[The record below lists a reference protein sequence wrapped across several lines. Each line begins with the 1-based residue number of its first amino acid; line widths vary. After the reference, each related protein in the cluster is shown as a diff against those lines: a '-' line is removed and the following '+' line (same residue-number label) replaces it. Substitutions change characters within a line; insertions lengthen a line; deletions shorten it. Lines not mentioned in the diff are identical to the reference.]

1 MHAPPHKPK
10 HAVPSPSLPDVVA
23 TVSPLPTSRRRRR
36 ERVSSFVCW
45 TAGLGRTSGATMTA
59 VMAAVPRPSFGPNEA
74 PPLSEVDRAFRL
86 PLSVQDVAKE
96 RLEAEV
102 EGFAVLLERCDNQ
115 HCDGQYSE
123 HQKRLMEIVF
133 CNDSEERKEWQFVQG
148 DVEQGNFDLILA
160 FLRSCKHRHNFTSFF
175 DGQWDERV
183 YKEGPKSECRIF
195 YKNDVV
201 ENRLC
206 VAVIGTYRQSLK
218 FYDGEQGSARHVR
231 TLFDDGEE
239 RLFEGTIG
247 FERLVTARF
256 RDRVRFYEG
265 PKNSERHVR
274 TLFDDGEEWFY
285 EGDKGSE
292 RLATRRIRDSVRF
305 YEGPKNS
312 ERHVRILFDDGEEWF
327 YEGEKDFERLVTR
340 RMQDKVRFYEG
351 QGGSER
357 RVRTLYADGKEHF
370 FEGEFGSEHIVRIRF
385 NNGDQDFFE
394 GVGESMRRVR
404 TVLSD
409 GTKQVFISEAVLSM
423 WNEKFPQEFPA
434 KTESVVANAP
444 HYAAKSR

>member
-1 MHAPPHKPK
+1 MA
-10 HAVPSPSLPDVVA
+10 
-23 TVSPLPTSRRRRR
+23 
-36 ERVSSFVCW
+36 
-45 TAGLGRTSGATMTA
+45 A

-86 PLSVQDVAKE
+86 PLSLQDVAKG

-123 HQKRLMEIVF
+123 HQTRLMEIVF

-160 FLRSCKHRHNFTSFF
+160 FLRSCKHRHNFTSFY

-256 RDRVRFYEG
+256 RDR
-265 PKNSERHVR
+265 
-274 TLFDDGEEWFY
+274 
-285 EGDKGSE
+285 
-292 RLATRRIRDSVRF
+292 VRF

-444 HYAAKSR
+444 HYASKSR